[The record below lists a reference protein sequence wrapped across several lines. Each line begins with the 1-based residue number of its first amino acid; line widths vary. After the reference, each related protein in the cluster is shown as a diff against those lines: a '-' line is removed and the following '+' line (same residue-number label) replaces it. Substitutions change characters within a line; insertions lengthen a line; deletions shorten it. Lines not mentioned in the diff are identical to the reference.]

1 MINIYS
7 FQIEEDL
14 GEEFQVRV
22 TTHEPKDIEWEE
34 VVEERTVTRKKK
46 PKSVQPQEDETHED
60 FTFKLGE
67 PETVE
72 EEIKLPVKEQKP
84 IEEAEAEIEIKLEE
98 PLEEV
103 KVIEV
108 IEEEVKKKPKKKEEA
123 PKPDK
128 VEVIDEEPTQK
139 VKVIDKEPTPKVEVI
154 DEEPTPVKIEEVT
167 EDIQGTI
174 DDHEIS
180 IIDVETVDDVIEEVP
195 EEMPISQPEIIEEEE
210 DVPMQQFEV
219 GVKEEKIVEVEDVIE
234 EKTVTRKKKPK
245 PQLEQ
250 PEEEFTVKFKEPEVV
265 IPFEEI
271 PEAEIILKKE
281 VPKPQEEEEA
291 QLEIQVKEIVQPEE
305 ILEEQVTFKK
315 KKPKSKPKVV
325 EEVPEEFTIKE
336 KKPEPKQPEE
346 VEAEINIPKQKPI
359 IQEEAADE
367 LSIKVVDEIP
377 QEKEIIIEEEKEEP
391 SEFIVKKKKPVQPEE
406 EFEVELKLP
415 TEELPAENV
424 TIKNKKTKK
433 QPEEE
438 EAQLLEVQIKLG
450 KEKPEEQPEEQLTI
464 KKKKPKKAPKDEEAA
479 LELQQEIVEERPV
492 EVLEEEIIDEAI
504 VKRPRPKPK
513 PIKPTYEDLSEEEFS
528 FSVSRP
534 KVHKINKGVEGEGS
548 ITKKRPIKLTTDEA
562 SAELSI
568 RKVEDYEETS
578 DIEEFVIQQKP
589 KRRPS
594 QYIEEEEQK
603 YTVKKLRRP
612 KKGRTDI
619 PEYTDVENVTFRAK
633 SSKNLEDVDQEFSI
647 ALDSYAEEEI
657 SMSSKVR
664 LKKERAKTYDEE
676 SSEAHIRIVQDY
688 DDDGVPI
695 VEEIYDSEPENTMD
709 DIDEPEEF
717 DEAED
722 LPHDEVQFQLKPKK
736 SKKAYTV
743 HDEDEEEF
751 RIGVARKREDSV
763 TYDEESHTIRKK
775 KKKAKKTYDEGK
787 HLLFFEICIN
797 SKSKFRFKLMKL
809 IQII

>member
-1 MINIYS
+1 MTKIYL
-7 FQIEEDL
+7 FQIEEEL

-46 PKSVQPQEDETHED
+46 PKTVPLQEDETPED

-84 IEEAEAEIEIKLEE
+84 IEEADAEIEIKLEE
-98 PLEEV
+98 PVEEV

-108 IEEEVKKKPKKKEEA
+108 VDEEVKKKKKPKKKEEA
-123 PKPDK
+123 PKPEK
-128 VEVIDEEPTQK
+128 VEV
-139 VKVIDKEPTPKVEVI
+139 V
-154 DEEPTPVKIEEVT
+154 DEEPTPVEALKIEEVT
-167 EDIQGTI
+167 
-174 DDHEIS
+174 DDVQETFDDYEVG
-180 IIDVETVDDVIEEVP
+180 IIDVETIDDVIEDVP

-210 DVPMQQFEV
+210 DLPIQQFEV
-219 GVKEEKIVEVEDVIE
+219 GVKEEKIVEVDDVIE

-245 PQLEQ
+245 PQPEQ
-250 PEEEFTVKFKEPEVV
+250 PEEEFTVKFREPDVV
-265 IPFEEI
+265 IPVEET
-271 PEAEIILKKE
+271 PEAEIVLKKE

-305 ILEEQVTFKK
+305 VPEEQVTLKK

-336 KKPEPKQPEE
+336 KKPESKQPEE
-346 VEAEINIPKQKPI
+346 VEAEISIPKQKPV

-377 QEKEIIIEEEKEEP
+377 EEKEIVIEEEEEEP
-391 SEFIVKKKKPVQPEE
+391 SEFIVKKKKPVQPAEE
-406 EFEVELKLP
+406 YEVEVKLP
-415 TEELPAENV
+415 AEKKTEELPAENV
-424 TIKNKKTKK
+424 TIKKKKTKK
-433 QPEEE
+433 APEEE

-450 KEKPEEQPEEQLTI
+450 KEKPVEQPEEQLTL
-464 KKKKPKKAPKDEEAA
+464 KKKKPKKAQKDEEAS
-479 LELQQEIVEERPV
+479 LELQQEVVEERPV

-504 VKRPRPKPK
+504 IKRPRPKPK
-513 PIKPTYEDLSEEEFS
+513 PIQPTYEDLPEEEFS

-534 KVHKINKGVEGEGS
+534 KVHKITQGVEGEGS

-568 RKVEDYEETS
+568 KKLEDYEETS
-578 DIEEFVIQQKP
+578 DVEEFVIQQKP

-633 SSKNLEDVDQEFSI
+633 STKNVEDVDQEFSI

-664 LKKERAKTYDEE
+664 LKKERAKTYNEE
-676 SSEAHIRIVQDY
+676 TGEAHIKIVQEY

-695 VEEIYDSEPENTMD
+695 IEEIYDSEPENTMD

-717 DEAED
+717 DEAEE
-722 LPHDEVQFQLKPKK
+722 LPHDEVQFKLKPKK
-736 SKKAYTV
+736 PKKAYTV

-775 KKKAKKTYDEGK
+775 KRKPKKTYDEGK
-787 HLLFFEICIN
+787 HLLFFEKLYN